1 MVIHFILELV
11 QHLSTYKWFAL
22 TSLSNPGS
30 EFVETGI
37 CPDSWLSD
45 KSNQKRF
52 VRKPSVGG
60 MLPVNWF
67 EFRALYESNLSVQLY
82 HLMNR
87 IISLKIFLEISV
99 NSYRNI
105 SCLKLPISCGMLP
118 VKLHPSKILKKNTRC
133 QLSPIFTFGP
143 PHNSQR
149 GVIFLYGR
157 CSYKVVSCFRFPIFG
172 VSGPPR
178 FGLLD
183 RSLHVVHISSLKHFM
198 I

>member
-11 QHLSTYKWFAL
+11 QHLSTYTWFAL

-37 CPDSWLSD
+37 RPDSWLSD

-67 EFRALYESNLSVQLY
+67 EFRALYESNLSIGLY
-82 HLMNR
+82 HPMNR
-87 IISLKIFLEISV
+87 IISLKIFVEISL

-105 SCLKLPISCGMLP
+105 NCLKLPISCGMLP
-118 VKLHPSKILKKNTRC
+118 VKLHPSKILKNTHYMSAFP
-133 QLSPIFTFGP
+133 LSLRLVLPTDP
-143 PHNSQR
+143 
-149 GVIFLYGR
+149 
-157 CSYKVVSCFRFPIFG
+157 KEE
-172 VSGPPR
+172 
-178 FGLLD
+178 
-183 RSLHVVHISSLKHFM
+183 
-198 I
+198 